1 MAKIGLVTVLFKS
14 DNVLPDFF
22 KSIAKQTHKNYILY
36 LVDNSPNPTSDSIIE
51 KYLAENPI
59 TEYRHI
65 KNSDNL
71 GVAEGNNIGIR
82 QAIIDKCAYVLLL
95 NNDIELE
102 QEFVFSSML
111 SLCEKQGEKIIVPK
125 IFYYDTRKI
134 WMAGGV
140 MNKWRALG
148 IHYGDGKDD
157 ATEYNIAKYITYAPT
172 CFMLIESSVFKTV
185 GLMDEKYFAYYDD
198 TDFVFRALKAGYQM
212 YYEPTLTVLHKVSS
226 STGDDSTFYVYYS
239 NRNKIYF
246 IRKNLKGFVEYFAI
260 LYTFFTRIFYYI
272 RFDKAQR
279 KKIIQALSD
288 GFKIPVSKTA
298 SD

>member
-22 KSIAKQTHKNYILY
+22 KSIAKQTHKDYILY
-36 LVDNSPNPTSDSIIE
+36 LVDNSPNSISDKIIE
-51 KYLAENPI
+51 ECLAENPI
-59 TEYRHI
+59 TEYKHI
-65 KNSDNL
+65 KNTDNP

-82 QAIIDKCAYVLLL
+82 QALDDNCSYVLLL

-102 QEFVFSSML
+102 QDLVFSTML

-125 IFYYDTRKI
+125 IFYYNTHKI
-134 WMAGGV
+134 WMAGGN

-157 ATEYNIAKYITYAPT
+157 GPEYNMAKYITYAPT

-198 TDFVFRALKAGYQM
+198 TDFVFRALKAGYKM
-212 YYEPTLTVLHKVSS
+212 YYEPALTVLHKVSS
-226 STGDDSTFYVYYS
+226 STGGDSTFYVYYS

-246 IRKNLKGFVEYFAI
+246 TRKNLKGIVKYFAI
-260 LYTFFTRIFYYI
+260 LYTLFTRIFYYL
-272 RFDKAQR
+272 RFDTAQR
-279 KKIIQALSD
+279 KKLVQGLKD
-288 GFKIPVSKTA
+288 GFKIPVSK
-298 SD
+298 